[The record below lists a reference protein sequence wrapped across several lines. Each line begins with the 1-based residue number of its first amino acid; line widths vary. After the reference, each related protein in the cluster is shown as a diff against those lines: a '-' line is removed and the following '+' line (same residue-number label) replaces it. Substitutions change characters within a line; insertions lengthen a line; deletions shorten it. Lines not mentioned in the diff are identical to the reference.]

1 MEIKVHGE
9 PVEEKKDKKYGKYDE
24 YEIKDCARTIMKAE
38 EIKADK
44 EKMKY
49 VKKCIEEKAYAAKKA
64 IKSIAD
70 IRNASKEMDN
80 PGNHDY

>member
-1 MEIKVHGE
+1 MVVHGSE
-9 PVEEKKDKKYGKYDE
+9 VKDKKEKKKYGKYEE

-49 VKKCIEEKAYAAKKA
+49 VAMCLKEKATAAKKA
-64 IKSIAD
+64 VTSIQD
-70 IRNASKEMDN
+70 IRNASKEMGSHN
-80 PGNHDY
+80 SDY